1 MGNLVNNE
9 LDSIVAA
16 FNSDDAKALMAVSGQ
31 QAQQSNKQ
39 TGLPR
44 LNINYD
50 METEDGT
57 SLTRGDWKV
66 FIEGK
71 FLYASTV
78 TLRPILRMFE
88 YSLWDADEG
97 AFKCKSEQKPMLT
110 TTFKDTEGGNKCGR
124 LTRAEEE
131 TASEEELMRSRA
143 VVCNKVIYGQIS
155 GTFNDAQGNEHKLDS
170 HPVVAYFKRSGF
182 KPIGDFI
189 EGLTR
194 QDKLMQRCNIRLET
208 SRQKKGS
215 VTYWIPSPTLEGEVD
230 ITEREKE
237 LMGMFAETVKSH
249 NNYVETKYREA
260 SKMNIDSDDFD
271 LADDFADVNAA

>member
-1 MGNLVNNE
+1 
-9 LDSIVAA
+9 
-16 FNSDDAKALMAVSGQ
+16 
-31 QAQQSNKQ
+31 
-39 TGLPR
+39 
-44 LNINYD
+44 
-50 METEDGT
+50 
-57 SLTRGDWKV
+57 
-66 FIEGK
+66 
-71 FLYASTV
+71 
-78 TLRPILRMFE
+78 
-88 YSLWDADEG
+88 
-97 AFKCKSEQKPMLT
+97 
-110 TTFKDTEGGNKCGR
+110 
-124 LTRAEEE
+124 
-131 TASEEELMRSRA
+131 MRSRA
-143 VVCNKVIYGQIS
+143 VVCNQVIYGQIS

-189 EGLTR
+189 DGLTR
-194 QDKLMQRCNIRLET
+194 QEKLMQRCNIRLET